1 MKRKFRTKLAAFAGM
16 LLLFPVTASLY
27 YAGRLPDSYYVPRDG
42 SLALSTALPVTA
54 QYTAPIAE
62 TVSAGSSTQ
71 EAMLRLF
78 GIFPIKT
85 VSVQPTGEVMLVPG
99 GQPFGVRMLMDGVMV
114 IGFGEVAGSHRC
126 PAAEAGIREGD
137 ILREA
142 DHETLTCTAD
152 LRDAAADGGPLLL
165 TVQRGDMTFDMTL
178 EPAFSVTDG
187 CYQTGIWVRDS
198 TAGIGT
204 LTYYEPDSGCFGGLG
219 HPICDPDTGEVIPL
233 ASGEADAVT
242 ISGAVPGAPG
252 TPGSLQGYFSA
263 KGPLGTL
270 SSNSSCGIFGQ
281 LTDPPVSHAV
291 PLGLKQEIL
300 PGKATILTTI
310 AGEIPQ
316 AYDVE
321 ILSIDLTSDTQ
332 NLVIK
337 VTDEALLAATGGIVQ
352 GMSGSPIL
360 QNGKLVG
367 AVTHVFVGEPEK
379 GYGIFAES
387 MYAVTRSMK

>member
-1 MKRKFRTKLAAFAGM
+1 MKRKFKTKLAAFAGM
-16 LLLFPVTASLY
+16 LLLFPVTAALY

-42 SLALSTALPVTA
+42 SLTLSTALPVTA
-54 QYTAPIAE
+54 QYTAPAAE

-99 GQPFGVRMLMDGVMV
+99 GKPFGVRMLMDGVMV

-126 PAAEAGIREGD
+126 PAAEAGIQEGD
-137 ILREA
+137 ILREV
-142 DHETLTCTAD
+142 DHKALTCTAD
-152 LRDAAADGGPLLL
+152 LREAAADGESLLL
-165 TVQRGDMTFDMTL
+165 TVQRGDMTFDKNL
-178 EPAFSVTDG
+178 KPAFSMTEH

-204 LTYYEPDSGCFGGLG
+204 LTYCEPESGCFGGLG

-242 ISGAVPGAPG
+242 ISGAVPGTPG

-263 KGPLGTL
+263 EEPLGTL
-270 SSNSSCGIFGQ
+270 SGNSNCGVFGQ
-281 LTDPPVSHAV
+281 LTDPPDSPAV
-291 PLGLKQEIL
+291 PLGLKQEIQ

-310 AGEIPQ
+310 VGETPQ
-316 AYDVE
+316 AYDAE
-321 ILSIDLTSDTQ
+321 ILSLDFTSDTQ
-332 NLVIK
+332 NLVIQ
-337 VTDEALLAATGGIVQ
+337 VTDEALLSATGGIVQ

-387 MYAVTRSMK
+387 MYAVTRSLQ